1 MTVTIPESN
10 GHAQDAA
17 HLLNKSASSF
27 FTLDFENLNIN
38 PTVQEGV
45 TPINS
50 TPENVTQKN
59 SPPKNALNYTKSNVI
74 LKPDDVVPPRSTSIM
89 TESTTSIAN
98 TTASSNNDMP
108 ISTTTTNTASPVG
121 TPKMSSNSPR
131 LMDQQQHQPQL
142 SPSFQNARV
151 MNNPNNSNSNING
164 SPSFQ
169 NARPLQYSPSFN
181 GGGAPLP
188 PSPPQNGI
196 PPLQQQRFYNNNN
209 VSRQPSGYYS
219 ERPPPQQQQP
229 QFHYRQGA
237 PLPPQPMMSPQGTPM
252 SPPQQFNNNFRPPPP
267 PPNHTY
273 RPNNNGYNP
282 QMRPMVPPPQTPQ
295 MFGHNQSTTS
305 LAPSIVDSSY
315 LADSSLSV
323 ANAAG
328 KRPKKSQFP
337 PATKENLAMFRQEA
351 QSTSDPRVLLD
362 FAKFLLEAVHQLCVD
377 EQDPKRT
384 KKAREAMVM
393 EAQKI
398 VKKLATHSGMGKQ
411 GYPDAQFFLANCY
424 GTGSMGLQT
433 DPEKAFALYVQGSKQ
448 SHPGCTFRAA
458 VCYEVGAGTK
468 RDKNHAMQFYRKAA
482 NLGDSVAMYKLG
494 MILLKGFLGQPKNP
508 REGIS
513 WLKRA
518 SQQADEDHPHA
529 LHELGLAYE
538 KEGIPSVIP
547 DPNYARELFTQA
559 AQYGYAPSQFKLG
572 LAYENGFLNCPVDPR
587 RSIAW
592 YSKAAEQGDI
602 EAEFALSGWYLTGAE
617 GVLPQSDTEAYL
629 WARKAADKGSAKAEY
644 AVGYYT
650 ETGTGTRQNLEEA
663 KRWYMRAAA
672 QNYRRAMQRLTEL
685 KYGGARPQNKRRHTR
700 DANNTSSNSKD
711 SECTIM

>member
-1 MTVTIPESN
+1 MTIALPANGNQQDGSN
-10 GHAQDAA
+10 Q
-17 HLLNKSASSF
+17 LEKSSF
-27 FTLDFENLNIN
+27 YKLDFERLSINQESNHNETQLNQQDY
-38 PTVQEGV
+38 V
-45 TPINS
+45 
-50 TPENVTQKN
+50 PENVTQMNNEAEAYKP
-59 SPPKNALNYTKSNVI
+59 SSVIYTHSDIVQ
-74 LKPDDVVPPRSTSIM
+74 KPDDVVNSPTRNSNLPYQPSSTANSSTPTLTHNNLQQQQQQQGSQQPQPQQSPRI
-89 TESTTSIAN
+89 
-98 TTASSNNDMP
+98 NND
-108 ISTTTTNTASPVG
+108 S
-121 TPKMSSNSPR
+121 
-131 LMDQQQHQPQL
+131 
-142 SPSFQNARV
+142 
-151 MNNPNNSNSNING
+151 NPNLGNNING

-169 NARPLQYSPSFN
+169 SARIAYSPSFQHN
-181 GGGAPLP
+181 GVP
-188 PSPPQNGI
+188 PSQLRNNPN
-196 PPLQQQRFYNNNN
+196 YNNTNN
-209 VSRQPSGYYS
+209 MSRQPSTMYYLDNN
-219 ERPPPQQQQP
+219 RPPPQQQP
-229 QFHYRQGA
+229 VHYRQGA
-237 PLPPQPMMSPQGTPM
+237 PLPPQPMMSPQ
-252 SPPQQFNNNFRPPPP
+252 QQFIRPNAPPPP
-267 PPNHTY
+267 PPPSHTY
-273 RPNNNGYNP
+273 YRP
-282 QMRPMVPPPQTPQ
+282 QMRPMMPPPPAPQT
-295 MFGHNQSTTS
+295 FGHSTIGSTMTPLIS
-305 LAPSIVDSSY
+305 DNSY

-323 ANAAG
+323 AHAAG
-328 KRPKKSQFP
+328 KRPKKNQFP
-337 PATKENLAMFRQEA
+337 PATKENLTMFRQEA
-351 QSTSDPRVLLD
+351 MNSNDPRFTLD
-362 FAKFLLEAVHQLCVD
+362 LAKFLLEAVNQLCVD

-384 KKAREAMVM
+384 KRTREAMIL

-398 VKKLATHSGMGKQ
+398 VKKLAAHSGMGKQ
-411 GYPDAQFFLANCY
+411 GYPEAQFFLANCY

-482 NLGDSVAMYKLG
+482 NLGDSTAMYKLG

-547 DPNYARELFTQA
+547 DLNYARELFTQA

-592 YSKAAEQGDI
+592 YAKAAEQGDI

-617 GVLPQSDTEAYL
+617 GVLPQSDAEAYL
-629 WARKAADKGSAKAEY
+629 WARKAADRGSAKAEY

-650 ETGTGTRQNLEEA
+650 ETGTGTRPNLEEA

-685 KYGGARPQNKRRHTR
+685 KYGGARPQQRRKHTR
-700 DANNTSSNSKD
+700 EANNTSSNSKD
-711 SECTIM
+711 SDCTIM